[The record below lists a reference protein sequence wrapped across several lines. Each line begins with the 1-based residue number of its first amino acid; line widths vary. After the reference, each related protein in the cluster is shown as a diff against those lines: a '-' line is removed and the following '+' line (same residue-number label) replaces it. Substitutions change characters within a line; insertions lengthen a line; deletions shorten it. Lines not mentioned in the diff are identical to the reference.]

1 MSTDKVLR
9 LLTDKLQVWTL
20 DKKFLDHVG
29 FVPRQST
36 DKIGD
41 LSIDNRGFC
50 LQVCTK
56 PNTERRA
63 EPISKF

>member
-1 MSTDKVLR
+1 MTKVP
-9 LLTDKLQVWTL
+9 
-20 DKKFLDHVG
+20 DHVG
-29 FVPRQST
+29 FVPQQST

-56 PNTERRA
+56 PYTSRVGRRH
-63 EPISKF
+63 